1 MPSMKARVFV
11 TLKPSVLDPQG
22 QAVAHSLGRM
32 GFAEVKDARIGKYIE
47 IELTPADGA
56 ESVEAARARVDA
68 MCREL
73 LANPVIEEYRFEL
86 VDERSSSGTG
96 SPKPK
101 ERQG

>member
-1 MPSMKARVFV
+1 LPNLKARVFV

-32 GFAEVKDARIGKYIE
+32 GFAEVQGARIGKYIE
-47 IELTPADGA
+47 IEIAPADSPEGDGPEA
-56 ESVEAARARVDA
+56 VRQRVEA

-86 VDERSSSGTG
+86 VDERPASGRPREKNG
-96 SPKPK
+96 
-101 ERQG
+101 

>member
-1 MPSMKARVFV
+1 MKARVFV

-32 GFAEVKDARIGKYIE
+32 GFAEVKGARIGKYIE
-47 IELTPADGA
+47 IELAPADGPEGDGPEA
-56 ESVEAARARVDA
+56 VRQRVEA

-86 VDERSSSGTG
+86 VDERPASGRPREKNG
-96 SPKPK
+96 
-101 ERQG
+101 

>member
-1 MPSMKARVFV
+1 MKARVFV

-47 IELTPADGA
+47 IELAPVDGADGA
-56 ESVEAARARVDA
+56 DGVEAARARVEA

-86 VDERSSSGTG
+86 VDERSSSGSG